1 MKNKNRHTMKRKL
14 ILLSLASLGL
24 TATAQTAAETGYVEK
39 VITECQRLHSDGE
52 YKSALILIEK
62 INTRD
67 LDERTRQEYELQRAL
82 TTFENDH
89 QKGRSLMMKYIADY
103 PNTSQK
109 ELLNT
114 YIALSHYLD
123 GDFESAC
130 ALFAEGDM
138 SRLPKDERQRASLYQ
153 ALSMLETGNEGY
165 AVDAL
170 QRLKVESKRYATDA
184 IFHIAVIDYEH
195 NRLDE
200 AYSGF
205 KSVQMS
211 DSYYLDVPYYLAAI
225 EMKRGNND
233 AAYSIA
239 ERFIADHGD
248 KMQGVKMQQIIGAVE
263 FNNGNYDKATE
274 ALETYMDKYPQP
286 QRIAMY
292 QLALSL
298 YNNGEHN
305 RAKEL
310 FDNCT
315 TVDDELSQNSLL
327 HKGMIALGQDD
338 ANSARLAFELASQ
351 MTHNDKIREEA
362 LFNYAMCLHKA
373 NHSAFGEGVRTFE
386 RFLNEYPNSEHAS
399 TIGEQLVDVYMN
411 TKSYNVALESIDKI
425 NNPSGKILKAKQNI
439 LYRLG
444 VQEFINGNNRMS
456 IDYMNRSL
464 ELARYDKETQADA
477 LFWKGEALYKVG
489 ELASA
494 DKQYRQAAA
503 LGGTNGNKAVYGSA
517 YVLFQNKEY
526 SKARTEFE
534 RFVRNAKSEDSGTIA
549 DAYSRIGDCYYYQRQ
564 FNTAKEYY
572 DKATSIDSRNA
583 DYSLFR
589 SAITLGMSK
598 NYEGKAQTLR
608 ELIAEYPSSA
618 YSEQAYYELGRTYIE
633 QGKQNEGIAMYDKL
647 VQRFPQ
653 SQLARRAA
661 TEKAMVYNSR
671 NDYDNA
677 IKAYKTII
685 EQYPHSD
692 EAQIALQDLKNI
704 YIEMGNVSA
713 YADYVAGTSGL
724 QKINSNELDTL
735 AYTAAERFYSKREL
749 GKAEV
754 KFNEYLES
762 FPQGAFRLNSHYY
775 LALIQNNNKDYDTA
789 LKNLKAVTGYPD
801 NKFSEEAYVLAGE
814 IHYGKREFESSI
826 AAFKE
831 VLAITIQDERRT
843 AAHMNIMRA
852 ARQIKDHDETINSAS
867 QLIGKSN
874 LEPEWEREA
883 MFSRAKANIALG
895 KADDAMD
902 DLEPLAEDTR
912 TKEGAESKYL
922 LAELM
927 FADGQHTECEEEI
940 LDYIEVSTPH
950 TYWLARSFVLLSD
963 VYAIQGKTMEARQY
977 LISLQNNYDEDD
989 DIAGMIEERLSK
1001 LEKTN

>member
-1 MKNKNRHTMKRKL
+1 M
-14 ILLSLASLGL
+14 GL

-749 GKAEV
+749 GKAEA

-927 FADGQHTECEEEI
+927 FADGQYTECEEEI

>member
-1 MKNKNRHTMKRKL
+1 MKHKNRHTMKRKL

-692 EAQIALQDLKNI
+692 EVQIALQDLKNI

-724 QKINSNELDTL
+724 QKVNSNELDTL

-749 GKAEV
+749 GKAEA

>member
-1 MKNKNRHTMKRKL
+1 M
-14 ILLSLASLGL
+14 GL

-327 HKGMIALGQDD
+327 HKGMIALEQDD

-724 QKINSNELDTL
+724 QKVNSNELDTL

-814 IHYGKREFESSI
+814 IHYNKKEFESSI

>member
-1 MKNKNRHTMKRKL
+1 M
-14 ILLSLASLGL
+14 GL
-24 TATAQTAAETGYVEK
+24 TATAQTAAEAGYVGK

-52 YKSALILIEK
+52 YRSALILIEK
-62 INTRD
+62 IDARN

-89 QKGRSLMMKYIADY
+89 QKGKLLIMKYIADY

-225 EMKRGNND
+225 EMKRGNTD
-233 AAYSIA
+233 TAYSIA

-677 IKAYKTII
+677 IKAYKSII
-685 EQYPHSD
+685 EKYPHSD

-724 QKINSNELDTL
+724 QKVNSNELDTL

-749 GKAEV
+749 GKAEA

-789 LKNLKAVTGYPD
+789 LKNLKAVTGNPD

>member
-1 MKNKNRHTMKRKL
+1 M
-14 ILLSLASLGL
+14 GL

-724 QKINSNELDTL
+724 QKVNSNELDTL

-749 GKAEV
+749 GKAEA

-775 LALIQNNNKDYDTA
+775 LALRQNNNKDYDTA

>member
-1 MKNKNRHTMKRKL
+1 M
-14 ILLSLASLGL
+14 GL

-692 EAQIALQDLKNI
+692 EVQIALQDLKNI

-724 QKINSNELDTL
+724 QKVNSNELDTL

-749 GKAEV
+749 GKAEA

>member
-1 MKNKNRHTMKRKL
+1 MKRKL

-24 TATAQTAAETGYVEK
+24 TATAQTAAEAGYVGK

-52 YKSALILIEK
+52 YRSALILIEK
-62 INTRD
+62 IDARN

-82 TTFENDH
+82 ITFENDH
-89 QKGRSLMMKYIADY
+89 RKGKALMMKYIADY
-103 PNTSQK
+103 PNTSQE

-114 YIALSHYLD
+114 YIAQSHYFD
-123 GDFESAC
+123 GDYEGAC
-130 ALFAEGDM
+130 ALFADSDM
-138 SRLPKDERQRASLYQ
+138 SRLATAERQRASLYH
-153 ALSMLETGNEGY
+153 ALSMLETGNESQ
-165 AVDAL
+165 ATDML
-170 QRLKVESKRYATDA
+170 QRLKVESRQYATDA
-184 IFHIAVIDYEH
+184 IFHLAVIDYEH
-195 NRLDE
+195 DRLDE
-200 AYSGF
+200 AHAGF
-205 KSVQMS
+205 KSIQMS
-211 DSYYLDVPYYLAAI
+211 DSYYLDIPYYLAAI
-225 EMKRGNND
+225 EMKRGNTD
-233 AAYSIA
+233 TAYNIA
-239 ERFIADHGD
+239 TKFIADHGD

-263 FNNGNYDKATE
+263 FSNGNYDKAIE
-274 ALETYMDKYPQP
+274 ALDIYTDKYPKP

-298 YNNGEHN
+298 YNEGELD

-315 TVDDELSQNSLL
+315 DLDDEISQNTLL
-327 HKGMIALGQDD
+327 HKGMIALAQDD
-338 ANSARLAFELASQ
+338 INGARLSFELASQ
-351 MTHNDKIREEA
+351 MTHNDNVREEA
-362 LFNYAMCLHKA
+362 LYNYAMCLHKA

-411 TKSYNVALESIDKI
+411 TKSYNVALESIEKI
-425 NNPSGKILKAKQNI
+425 NNPSSKILKAKQNI

-444 VQEFINGNNRMS
+444 VQEFINGNNKIS

-464 ELARYDKETQADA
+464 ELAAYDKETQADA
-477 LFWKGEALYKVG
+477 LFWKGEALYKSGDLVN
-489 ELASA
+489 A

-503 LGGTNGNKAVYGSA
+503 LGSANGNKAVYGSA
-517 YVLFQNKEY
+517 YVLFQNKDY
-526 SKARTEFE
+526 GKARTEFE
-534 RFVRNAKSEDSGTIA
+534 KFVKNARNEDSGTIA

-564 FNTAKEYY
+564 FTTAKSYY

-589 SAITLGMSK
+589 AAITLGMSK
-598 NYEGKAQTLR
+598 NYEGKAKTLR
-608 ELIAEYPSSA
+608 ELIAEYPNSA

-633 QGKQNEGIAMYDKL
+633 QGKINEGISMYDKL
-647 VQRFPQ
+647 VQRFPN

-671 NDYDNA
+671 NDYENA
-677 IKAYKTII
+677 IKAYKSII
-685 EQYPHSD
+685 EQYPHSE
-692 EAQIALQDLKNI
+692 EAQVALQDLKNI
-704 YIEMGNVSA
+704 YIEMGNVSG

-724 QKINSNELDTL
+724 QEVNSNELDTL

-749 GKAEV
+749 DKAEA
-754 KFNEYLES
+754 KFNEYLGS

-775 LALIQNNNKDYDTA
+775 LGLIQNRNKDYDAA
-789 LKNLKAVTGYPD
+789 LKNLKAVTEYPD
-801 NKFSEEAYVLAGE
+801 NKFSEEALVLAGE
-814 IHYGKREFESSI
+814 IHYNKKEFESSI
-826 AAFKE
+826 AAFKK

-867 QLIGKSN
+867 QLIGKN
-874 LEPEWEREA
+874 NIEPEWEREA

-895 KADDAMD
+895 KTDDAMD

-927 FADGQHTECEEEI
+927 FADGQYTECEEEI

-963 VYAIQGKTMEARQY
+963 VYTIQGKNMEAKQY

>member
-1 MKNKNRHTMKRKL
+1 M
-14 ILLSLASLGL
+14 GL

-327 HKGMIALGQDD
+327 HKGMITLGQDD

-724 QKINSNELDTL
+724 QKVNSNELDTL

-874 LEPEWEREA
+874 IEPEWEREA

-895 KADDAMD
+895 KTDDAMD

>member
-1 MKNKNRHTMKRKL
+1 M
-14 ILLSLASLGL
+14 GL

-39 VITECQRLHSDGE
+39 IITECQRLHSDGE

-225 EMKRGNND
+225 EMKHGNND

-274 ALETYMDKYPQP
+274 ALETYIDKYPQP

-327 HKGMIALGQDD
+327 HKGMIALEQDD

-564 FNTAKEYY
+564 FNTAKEFY

-724 QKINSNELDTL
+724 QKVNSNELDTL

-749 GKAEV
+749 GKAEA

-762 FPQGAFRLNSHYY
+762 YPQGAFRLNSHYY

-826 AAFKE
+826 AAFKK

>member
-1 MKNKNRHTMKRKL
+1 M
-14 ILLSLASLGL
+14 GL

-464 ELARYDKETQADA
+464 ELARYDKETLADA

-724 QKINSNELDTL
+724 QKVNSNELDTL

-814 IHYGKREFESSI
+814 IHYNKKEFESSI

>member
-1 MKNKNRHTMKRKL
+1 MKRKL

-327 HKGMIALGQDD
+327 HKGMIALEQDD

-724 QKINSNELDTL
+724 QKVNSNELDTL

-814 IHYGKREFESSI
+814 IHYNKKEFESSI

-883 MFSRAKANIALG
+883 MFSRAKANLALG

>member
-1 MKNKNRHTMKRKL
+1 M
-14 ILLSLASLGL
+14 GL

-814 IHYGKREFESSI
+814 IHYNKKEFESSI

>member
-1 MKNKNRHTMKRKL
+1 MKNKNKHTMKRKL

-109 ELLNT
+109 EMLNT

-564 FNTAKEYY
+564 FNTAKEFY

-724 QKINSNELDTL
+724 QKVNSNELDTL

-749 GKAEV
+749 GKAEA

-826 AAFKE
+826 AAFKK

>member
-1 MKNKNRHTMKRKL
+1 MGF
-14 ILLSLASLGL
+14 ASLGL
-24 TATAQTAAETGYVEK
+24 AAAAQTAAETGYVEK

-62 INTRD
+62 INARN

-89 QKGRSLMMKYIADY
+89 HKGMALIQKYIADY

-109 ELLNT
+109 ELLNA
-114 YIALSHYLD
+114 YIAQSLYFD
-123 GDFESAC
+123 GDFKGAC
-130 ALFAEGDM
+130 ELFADSDI
-138 SRLPKDERQRASLYQ
+138 SRLPKDERHKASLYQ

-170 QRLKVESKRYATDA
+170 QRLKVESKRFATDA
-184 IFHIAVIDYEH
+184 AFHLAVIDYEH
-195 NRLDE
+195 DRLDE
-200 AYSGF
+200 AYAGF
-205 KSVQMS
+205 KSIQMN
-211 DSYYLDVPYYLAAI
+211 DSYYLDIPYYLAAI
-225 EMKRGNND
+225 EMKRGNSN

-239 ERFIADHGD
+239 EKFIADHGD
-248 KMQGVKMQQIIGAVE
+248 KIQGVKMQQIIGAVE
-263 FNNGNYDKATE
+263 FNKGNYDKAVE
-274 ALETYMDKYPQP
+274 ALDIYTDKYPKP

-298 YNNGEHN
+298 YNNREFE

-310 FDNCT
+310 FDKCT
-315 TVDDELSQNSLL
+315 TADDELSQNTLL
-327 HKGMIALGQDD
+327 HKGMIALEQDD
-338 ANSARLAFELASQ
+338 ANGARLAFELASQ

-362 LFNYAMCLHKA
+362 LYNYAMCLHKA

-399 TIGEQLVDVYMN
+399 TIGELLVDVYMN
-411 TKSYNVALESIDKI
+411 TKSYTVALESIDKI

-444 VQEFINGNNRMS
+444 VQEFINGNYRTS

-464 ELARYDKETQADA
+464 ELADYDKEIKADA

-489 ELASA
+489 EIANA
-494 DKQYRQAAA
+494 DMQYRQAAA
-503 LGGTNGNKAVYGSA
+503 LGGTNGNKAIYGSA
-517 YVLFQNKEY
+517 YILFQNKEY
-526 SKARTEFE
+526 SKARAEFE
-534 RFVRNAKSEDSGTIA
+534 KFVKNSKGEDSGIIA

-564 FNTAKEYY
+564 FDTAKEYY
-572 DKATSIDSRNA
+572 DKATDTDSRNA

-598 NYEGKAQTLR
+598 DYEGKARTLR
-608 ELIAEYPSSA
+608 ELIAEYPNST
-618 YSEQAYYELGRTYIE
+618 YSEQAHYELGRTYID
-633 QGKQNEGIAMYDKL
+633 QGKLKEGIAMFDKL

-661 TEKAMVYNSR
+661 TEKAMVYNSF

-677 IKAYKTII
+677 IKAYKSII
-685 EQYPHSD
+685 EKYPHSD

-704 YIEMGNVSA
+704 YIEIGNVSEYAA
-713 YADYVAGTSGL
+713 YVSRTSGL
-724 QKINSNELDTL
+724 QKVNSNELDTL

-749 GKAEV
+749 EKAET
-754 KFNEYLES
+754 KFKEYLES
-762 FPQGAFRLNSHYY
+762 FPQGTFRLNSHYY
-775 LALIQNNNKDYDTA
+775 LGLIQNNNKDYNEA
-789 LKNLKAVTGYPD
+789 LINLKAVTGYPD
-801 NKFSEEAYVLAGE
+801 NKFSEDAYLLSGE
-814 IHYGKREFESSI
+814 IYYEKKEFANAI
-826 AAFKE
+826 AAFKQ
-831 VLAITIQDERRT
+831 VLAITIQNERRT

-852 ARQIKDHDETINSAS
+852 AYQLKDHDETINSAS

-874 LEPEWEREA
+874 LEPEWKREA
-883 MFSRAKANIALG
+883 MFCRAKAYMALD
-895 KADDAMD
+895 KTDKAMD
-902 DLEPLAEDTR
+902 DLKSLAKDTR

-922 LAELM
+922 LAEIM
-927 FADGQHTECEEEI
+927 FADGQYAKCEEEI
-940 LDYIEVSTPH
+940 LDYIELSTPH

-963 VYAIQGKTMEARQY
+963 VYAAQGKEMEAKQY

-989 DIAGMIEERLSK
+989 DIAGMIEERLSE
-1001 LEKTN
+1001 LDKTN

>member
-1 MKNKNRHTMKRKL
+1 MKRKL

-24 TATAQTAAETGYVEK
+24 TATAQTAAEAGYVEK

-52 YKSALILIEK
+52 YRSALILIEK
-62 INTRD
+62 IDARN

-89 QKGRSLMMKYIADY
+89 RKGKALMMKYIADY
-103 PNTSQK
+103 PNTSQE

-114 YIALSHYLD
+114 YIAQSHYFD
-123 GDFESAC
+123 GDYEGAC
-130 ALFAEGDM
+130 ALFADSDI
-138 SRLPKDERQRASLYQ
+138 SRLATAERQRASLYH
-153 ALSMLETGNEGY
+153 ALSMLETGNESL
-165 AVDAL
+165 ATDML
-170 QRLKVESKRYATDA
+170 QRLKVESRQYATDA
-184 IFHIAVIDYEH
+184 IFHLAVIDYEH
-195 NRLDE
+195 DRLDE
-200 AYSGF
+200 AHAGF
-205 KSVQMS
+205 KSIQMS
-211 DSYYLDVPYYLAAI
+211 DSYYLDIPYYLAAI
-225 EMKRGNND
+225 EMKRGNTD
-233 AAYSIA
+233 TAYNIA
-239 ERFIADHGD
+239 TKFIADHGD

-263 FNNGNYDKATE
+263 FSNGNYEKAIK
-274 ALETYMDKYPQP
+274 ALDIYTDKYPKP

-298 YNNGEHN
+298 YNEGELD

-315 TVDDELSQNSLL
+315 DLDDEISQNTLL
-327 HKGMIALGQDD
+327 HKGMIALAQDD
-338 ANSARLAFELASQ
+338 INGARLSFELASQ
-351 MTHNDKIREEA
+351 MTHNDNVREEA
-362 LFNYAMCLHKA
+362 LYNYAMCLHKA
-373 NHSAFGEGVRTFE
+373 NHSAFGEGVRAFE

-411 TKSYNVALESIDKI
+411 TKSYTVALESINKI
-425 NNPSGKILKAKQNI
+425 NNPSSKILKAKQNI

-444 VQEFINGNNRMS
+444 VQEFINGNNKIS

-464 ELARYDKETQADA
+464 ELAAYDKETQANA
-477 LFWKGEALYKVG
+477 LFWKGEALYKSGDLVN
-489 ELASA
+489 A

-503 LGGTNGNKAVYGSA
+503 LGGANGNKAVYGSA
-517 YVLFQNKEY
+517 YVLFQNKDY
-526 SKARTEFE
+526 GKARTEFE
-534 RFVRNAKSEDSGTIA
+534 KFVKNARNEDSGTIA

-564 FNTAKEYY
+564 FTTAKSYY

-589 SAITLGMSK
+589 AAITLGMSK
-598 NYEGKAQTLR
+598 NYEGKAKTLR
-608 ELIAEYPSSA
+608 ELIAEYPNSA

-633 QGKQNEGIAMYDKL
+633 QGKINEGISMYDKL
-647 VQRFPQ
+647 VQRFPN

-671 NDYDNA
+671 NDYENA
-677 IKAYKTII
+677 IKAYKSII
-685 EQYPHSD
+685 EQYPHSE
-692 EAQIALQDLKNI
+692 EAQVALQDLKNI
-704 YIEMGNVSA
+704 YIEMGNVSG

-724 QKINSNELDTL
+724 QEVNSNELDTL

-749 GKAEV
+749 DKAEA
-754 KFNEYLES
+754 KFNEYLGS

-775 LALIQNNNKDYDTA
+775 LGLIQNRNKDYDAA
-789 LKNLKAVTGYPD
+789 LKNLKAVTEYPD
-801 NKFSEEAYVLAGE
+801 NKFSEEALVLAGE
-814 IHYGKREFESSI
+814 IHYNKKEFESSI
-826 AAFKE
+826 AAFKK

-867 QLIGKSN
+867 QLIGKN
-874 LEPEWEREA
+874 NIEPEWEREA

-895 KADDAMD
+895 KTDDAMD

-927 FADGQHTECEEEI
+927 FADGQYTECEEEI

-963 VYAIQGKTMEARQY
+963 VYTIQGKNMEAKQY

>member
-749 GKAEV
+749 GKAEA

>member
-1 MKNKNRHTMKRKL
+1 M
-14 ILLSLASLGL
+14 GL

-327 HKGMIALGQDD
+327 HKGMIALEQDD

-534 RFVRNAKSEDSGTIA
+534 RFVRNAKGEDSGTIA

-724 QKINSNELDTL
+724 QKVNSNELDTL

>member
-1 MKNKNRHTMKRKL
+1 MKRKL
-14 ILLSLASLGL
+14 VLLTFASLGL
-24 TATAQTAAETGYVEK
+24 AATAQTAAESGYGK
-39 VITECQRLHSDGE
+39 KAIAECQRLHSDGG

-62 INTRD
+62 IDARD

-89 QKGRSLMMKYIADY
+89 HKGKALMAQYLTRY
-103 PNTSQK
+103 PNSSQK
-109 ELLNT
+109 ELLNA
-114 YIALSHYLD
+114 YIAQSCYFD
-123 GDFESAC
+123 GDFEGAC
-130 ALFAEGDM
+130 NLFADCDLN
-138 SRLPKDERQRASLYQ
+138 RLTKDERERATLYY

-165 AVDAL
+165 AVDML

-184 IFHIAVIDYEH
+184 TFHLAVIDYEH
-195 NRLDE
+195 NRLNE
-200 AYSGF
+200 AHTGF
-205 KSVQMS
+205 KSIQMS
-211 DSYYLDVPYYLAAI
+211 DSYYLDIPYYLAAI
-225 EMKRGNND
+225 ELKRGND
-233 AAYSIA
+233 EAARSIA

-248 KMQGVKMQQIIGAVE
+248 KSQGIKMHQILGAVE
-263 FNNGNYDKATE
+263 FNGGNYSKAIK
-274 ALETYMDKYPQP
+274 ALDLYTNNCSKP

-298 YNNGEHN
+298 YNEGELD

-315 TVDDELSQNSLL
+315 TLDDEISQNTLL
-327 HKGMIALGQDD
+327 HKGMIALEQNDPNG
-338 ANSARLAFELASQ
+338 ARLAFELASQ
-351 MTHNDKIREEA
+351 MTHSDKVREEA
-362 LFNYAMCLHKA
+362 LYNYAMCLHKA

-386 RFLNEYPNSEHAS
+386 KFLNEYPDSRHAS

-411 TKSYNVALESIDKI
+411 TKSYNVALESIEKI
-425 NNPSGKILKAKQNI
+425 NNPSDKILKAKQNI

-464 ELARYDKETQADA
+464 QLARHDKETHADA

-503 LGGTNGNKAVYGSA
+503 LGGSNRNRAIYGSA

-526 SKARTEFE
+526 SSARTEFE
-534 RFVRNAKSEDSGTIA
+534 RFVKNAKGEDSGIIA

-572 DKATSIDSRNA
+572 DKATGIDSRNA

-598 NYEGKAQTLR
+598 NYEAKAQTLR
-608 ELIAEYPSSA
+608 ELIAEYPNSS

-633 QGKQNEGIAMYDKL
+633 QGKQKEGIAMYDKL

-661 TEKAMVYNSR
+661 TEKAMVYNSKGD
-671 NDYDNA
+671 NSNA
-677 IKAYKTII
+677 IKAYKAII
-685 EQYPHSD
+685 EQYPHSE
-692 EAQIALQDLKNI
+692 EAQIALQDLKDI
-704 YIEMGNVSA
+704 YIEMGNVSE
-713 YADYVAGTSGL
+713 YADYVSSTAGL
-724 QKINSNELDTL
+724 QKVNSNELDTL
-735 AYTAAERFYSKREL
+735 AYTAAERFYSRREL
-749 GKAEV
+749 GKAET
-754 KFNEYLES
+754 KFKEYLRE

-775 LALIQNNNKDYDTA
+775 LGLIQNNNKEYDAA
-789 LKNLKAVTGYPD
+789 LQNLKAVMEYPD
-801 NKFSEEAYVLAGE
+801 NRFSEEALVLAGE
-814 IHYGKREFESSI
+814 IYYGRKEFANSI

-843 AAHMNIMRA
+843 AAYMNIMRA
-852 ARQIKDHDETINSAS
+852 SRQIKDHEETISNAS
-867 QLIGKSN
+867 SLIGKN
-874 LEPEWEREA
+874 GIEPEWEREA
-883 MFSRAKANIALG
+883 MFSRAKAHIALG
-895 KADDAMD
+895 NTDSAMD

-927 FADGQHTECEEEI
+927 FNDGQYEECEEEI
-940 LDYIEVSTPH
+940 MDYIETSTPH

-963 VYAIQGKTMEARQY
+963 VYATQGKEMEAKQY
-977 LISLQNNYDEDD
+977 LISLQNNYNEED

-1001 LEKTN
+1001 LDKTN

>member
-1 MKNKNRHTMKRKL
+1 M
-14 ILLSLASLGL
+14 GL

>member
-1 MKNKNRHTMKRKL
+1 M
-14 ILLSLASLGL
+14 GL
-24 TATAQTAAETGYVEK
+24 TATAQTAAEAGYVGK

-52 YKSALILIEK
+52 YRSALILIEK
-62 INTRD
+62 IDARN

-724 QKINSNELDTL
+724 QKVNSNELDTL

-749 GKAEV
+749 SKAEA

>member
-1 MKNKNRHTMKRKL
+1 MKRKL

-24 TATAQTAAETGYVEK
+24 TATAQTAAEAGYVGK

-52 YKSALILIEK
+52 YRSALILIEK
-62 INTRD
+62 IDARN

-89 QKGRSLMMKYIADY
+89 RKGKALMMKYIADY
-103 PNTSQK
+103 PNTSQE

-114 YIALSHYLD
+114 YIAQSHYFD
-123 GDFESAC
+123 GDYEGAC
-130 ALFAEGDM
+130 ALFADSDM
-138 SRLPKDERQRASLYQ
+138 SRLATAERQRASLYH
-153 ALSMLETGNEGY
+153 ALSMLETGNESL
-165 AVDAL
+165 ATDIL
-170 QRLKVESKRYATDA
+170 QRLKVESRQYATDA
-184 IFHIAVIDYEH
+184 IFHLAVIDYEH
-195 NRLDE
+195 DRLDE
-200 AYSGF
+200 AHAGF
-205 KSVQMS
+205 KSIQMS
-211 DSYYLDVPYYLAAI
+211 DSYYLDIPYYLAAI
-225 EMKRGNND
+225 EMKRGNTD
-233 AAYSIA
+233 TAYNIA
-239 ERFIADHGD
+239 TKFIADHGD

-263 FNNGNYDKATE
+263 FSNGNYDKVIE
-274 ALETYMDKYPQP
+274 ALDIYTDKYPKP

-298 YNNGEHN
+298 YNEGELD

-315 TVDDELSQNSLL
+315 DLDDEISQNTLL
-327 HKGMIALGQDD
+327 HKGMIALAQDD
-338 ANSARLAFELASQ
+338 INGARLSFELASQ
-351 MTHNDKIREEA
+351 MTHNDNVREEA
-362 LFNYAMCLHKA
+362 LYNYAMCLHKA

-411 TKSYNVALESIDKI
+411 TKSYTVALESINKI
-425 NNPSGKILKAKQNI
+425 NNPSSKILKAKQNI

-444 VQEFINGNNRMS
+444 VQEFINGNNKIS

-464 ELARYDKETQADA
+464 ELAAYDKETQADA
-477 LFWKGEALYKVG
+477 LFWKGEALYKSGDLVN
-489 ELASA
+489 A

-503 LGGTNGNKAVYGSA
+503 LGGANGNKAVYGSA
-517 YVLFQNKEY
+517 YVLFQNKDY
-526 SKARTEFE
+526 GKARTEFE
-534 RFVRNAKSEDSGTIA
+534 KFVKNARNEDSGTIA

-564 FNTAKEYY
+564 FTTAKSYY

-589 SAITLGMSK
+589 AAITLGMSK
-598 NYEGKAQTLR
+598 NYEGKAKTLR
-608 ELIAEYPSSA
+608 ELIAEYPNSA

-633 QGKQNEGIAMYDKL
+633 QGKINEGISMYDKL
-647 VQRFPQ
+647 VQRFPN

-671 NDYDNA
+671 NDYENA
-677 IKAYKTII
+677 IKAYKSII
-685 EQYPHSD
+685 EQYPHSE
-692 EAQIALQDLKNI
+692 EAQVALQDLKNI
-704 YIEMGNVSA
+704 YIEMGNVSG

-724 QKINSNELDTL
+724 QEVNSNELDTL

-749 GKAEV
+749 DKAEA
-754 KFNEYLES
+754 KFNEYLGS

-775 LALIQNNNKDYDTA
+775 LGLIQNRNKDYDAA
-789 LKNLKAVTGYPD
+789 LKNLKAVTEYPD
-801 NKFSEEAYVLAGE
+801 NKFSEEALVLAGE
-814 IHYGKREFESSI
+814 IHYNKKEFESSI
-826 AAFKE
+826 AAFKK

-867 QLIGKSN
+867 QLIGKN
-874 LEPEWEREA
+874 NIEPEWEREA

-895 KADDAMD
+895 KTDDAMD

-927 FADGQHTECEEEI
+927 FADGQYTECEEEI

-963 VYAIQGKTMEARQY
+963 VYTIQGKHMEAKQY

>member
-1 MKNKNRHTMKRKL
+1 MKRKL

-24 TATAQTAAETGYVEK
+24 TATAQTAAEAGYVGK

-52 YKSALILIEK
+52 YRSALILIEK
-62 INTRD
+62 IDARN

-89 QKGRSLMMKYIADY
+89 RKGKALIMKYITDY
-103 PNTSQK
+103 PNTSQE

-114 YIALSHYLD
+114 YIAQSHYFD
-123 GDFESAC
+123 GDYEGAC
-130 ALFAEGDM
+130 ALFADSDI
-138 SRLPKDERQRASLYQ
+138 SRLATAERQRASLYH
-153 ALSMLETGNEGY
+153 ALSMLETGNESL
-165 AVDAL
+165 ATDML
-170 QRLKVESKRYATDA
+170 QRLKVESRQYATDA
-184 IFHIAVIDYEH
+184 IFHLAVIDYEH
-195 NRLDE
+195 DRLDE
-200 AYSGF
+200 AHAGF
-205 KSVQMS
+205 KSIQMS
-211 DSYYLDVPYYLAAI
+211 DSYYLDIPYYLAAI
-225 EMKRGNND
+225 EMKRGNTD
-233 AAYSIA
+233 TAYNIA
-239 ERFIADHGD
+239 TKFIADHGD

-263 FNNGNYDKATE
+263 FSNGNYDKAIE
-274 ALETYMDKYPQP
+274 ALDIYTDKYPKP

-298 YNNGEHN
+298 YNEGELD

-315 TVDDELSQNSLL
+315 DLDDEISQNTLL
-327 HKGMIALGQDD
+327 HKGMIALAQDD
-338 ANSARLAFELASQ
+338 INGARLSFELASQ
-351 MTHNDKIREEA
+351 MTHNDNVREEA
-362 LFNYAMCLHKA
+362 LYNYAMCLHKA

-411 TKSYNVALESIDKI
+411 TKSYTVALESINKI
-425 NNPSGKILKAKQNI
+425 NNPSSKILKAKQNI

-444 VQEFINGNNRMS
+444 VQEFINGNNKIS

-464 ELARYDKETQADA
+464 ELAAYDKETQADA
-477 LFWKGEALYKVG
+477 LFWKGEALYKSGDLVN
-489 ELASA
+489 A

-503 LGGTNGNKAVYGSA
+503 LGGANGNKAVYGSA
-517 YVLFQNKEY
+517 YVLFQNKDY
-526 SKARTEFE
+526 GKARTEFE
-534 RFVRNAKSEDSGTIA
+534 KFVKNARNEDSGTIA

-564 FNTAKEYY
+564 FTTAKSYY

-589 SAITLGMSK
+589 AAITLGMSK
-598 NYEGKAQTLR
+598 NYEGKAKTLR
-608 ELIAEYPSSA
+608 ELIAEYPNSA
-618 YSEQAYYELGRTYIE
+618 YSEQAYYELGRTYID
-633 QGKQNEGIAMYDKL
+633 QGKINEGISMYDKL
-647 VQRFPQ
+647 VQRFPN

-671 NDYDNA
+671 NDYENA
-677 IKAYKTII
+677 IKAYKSII
-685 EQYPHSD
+685 EQYPHSE
-692 EAQIALQDLKNI
+692 EAQVALQDLKNI
-704 YIEMGNVSA
+704 YIEMGNVSG
-713 YADYVAGTSGL
+713 YADYVASTSGL
-724 QKINSNELDTL
+724 QEVNSNELDTL

-749 GKAEV
+749 DKAEA
-754 KFNEYLES
+754 KFNEYLGS

-775 LALIQNNNKDYDTA
+775 LGLIQNRNKDYDAA
-789 LKNLKAVTGYPD
+789 LKNLKAVTEYPD
-801 NKFSEEAYVLAGE
+801 NKFSEEALVLAGE
-814 IHYGKREFESSI
+814 IHYNKKEFESSI
-826 AAFKE
+826 AAFKK

-867 QLIGKSN
+867 QLIGKN
-874 LEPEWEREA
+874 NIEPEWEREA

-895 KADDAMD
+895 KTDDAMD

-927 FADGQHTECEEEI
+927 FADGQYTECEEEI

-963 VYAIQGKTMEARQY
+963 VYTIQGKNMEAKQY

>member
-1 MKNKNRHTMKRKL
+1 M
-14 ILLSLASLGL
+14 GL

-749 GKAEV
+749 GKAEA

>member
-1 MKNKNRHTMKRKL
+1 MKRKL

-327 HKGMIALGQDD
+327 HKGMIALEQDD

-724 QKINSNELDTL
+724 QKVNSNELDTL

-814 IHYGKREFESSI
+814 IHYNKKEFESSI

>member
-248 KMQGVKMQQIIGAVE
+248 KIQGVKMQQIIGAVE

-749 GKAEV
+749 GKAEA